1 MPLQTTIAE
10 INLSVFDDNIKKIK
24 SCVNNAKTV
33 FVVKANAY
41 GHGSIA
47 MSHAAI
53 KSGVDCLAVATVN
66 EGVVLRENG
75 IVAPI
80 LILFEHSIAEAE
92 LVAYYKLIPI
102 LTGTNYLERYN
113 ECCKR
118 YNRKMS
124 LYIKV
129 DTGLNRMGVRPSDVL
144 DLAKKVLSYDFL
156 EIEGI
161 STHFASSDSDEE
173 YAVEFT
179 KSQISKLKEAQDI
192 LLKNNIEVKNVQSAN
207 SGGTLYYKD
216 SHFNMVRFGLL
227 AYGYSPNKL
236 KNDIAL
242 KPIMSL
248 KTKVLVI
255 KSVKK
260 GETVSYGM
268 THKVENDTNIA
279 VLPIGYS
286 DGFSRL
292 FSNSGSV
299 KIKGKYYPIIGR
311 ICMDQTIVDI
321 GHDNINLEDEVL
333 IFGDDEILNAHTL
346 AESISTIPYEI
357 LSRVG
362 ERVYKVYI

>member
-10 INLSVFDDNIKKIK
+10 INLSVFNDNIKKIK
-24 SCVNNAKTV
+24 SCVGNAKTV

-53 KSGVDCLAVATVN
+53 KSGIDCLAVATVS
-66 EGVVLRENG
+66 EAVLLRENG

-92 LVAYYKLIPI
+92 LVVYYRLTPI

-113 ECCKR
+113 ECSKR

-129 DTGLNRMGVRPSDVL
+129 DTGLSRMGVKPSGVL
-144 DLAKKVLSYDFL
+144 ELAKKVLSYDFL

-161 STHFASSDSDEE
+161 STHFASSDSDDE

-179 KSQISKLKEAQDI
+179 NSQITKLKEAHNI
-192 LLKNNIEVKNVQSAN
+192 LLENNIEVKNVQAAN
-207 SGGTLYYKD
+207 SGATLYYKD

-227 AYGYSPNKL
+227 AYGYAPNKL
-236 KNDIAL
+236 KNNIEL

-248 KTKVLVI
+248 KTKVLI
-255 KSVKK
+255 TKSVKK

-286 DGFSRL
+286 DGLSRL
-292 FSNSGSV
+292 FSNKGQV

-311 ICMDQTIVDI
+311 VCMDQTIIEI
-321 GHDNINLEDEVL
+321 GNDNINLEDEVL
-333 IFGDDEILNAHTL
+333 IFGDDDKLNAHTL
-346 AESISTIPYEI
+346 AESVSSIPYEI